1 MNTETRVDMSR
12 EIEKITVSLPVETL
26 RLADENHKRFG
37 FDNRSEF
44 INAAIREYVS
54 RDILRQFG
62 GEIAEVYSKIQH
74 SEIRNLEEHLSK
86 LSYKIAVEMAQMN
99 LFLAS
104 ALEVPYLDV
113 QKLRGKAVHLV
124 NSSRGYVP
132 LSEAVKHRMEI
143 SYMEEKDDEDY

>member
-1 MNTETRVDMSR
+1 MSR
-12 EIEKITVSLPVETL
+12 EIEKITVSLPTETL
-26 RLADENHKRFG
+26 RLADKNRERFG
-37 FDNRSEF
+37 FGNRSEF

-62 GEIAEVYSKIQH
+62 GELSEVYSKIQH
-74 SEIRNLEEHLSK
+74 SEIRNLEEHLAK

-104 ALEVPYLDV
+104 IMEVPYLDT
-113 QKLRGKAVHLV
+113 QKLRGKAVHMV

-132 LSEAVKHRMEI
+132 LSEAVKNRTEI
-143 SYMEEKDDEDY
+143 RYMEEKDDENY

>member
-1 MNTETRVDMSR
+1 MSKG
-12 EIEKITVSLPVETL
+12 IEKITVSLPSETL

-37 FDNRSEF
+37 FENRSDF

-62 GEIAEVYSKIQH
+62 GELAELYSKIQQ
-74 SEIRNLEEHLSK
+74 SEIKNLEEHLAK

-99 LFLAS
+99 LFLSS
-104 ALEVPYLDV
+104 AMEVPYLDV

-132 LSEAVKHRMEI
+132 LSEAVKHNLDIHYLGDTVDE
-143 SYMEEKDDEDY
+143 DDEDY

>member
-1 MNTETRVDMSR
+1 MSR

>member
-1 MNTETRVDMSR
+1 MSR
-12 EIEKITVSLPVETL
+12 EIEKITVSLPTETL
-26 RLADENHKRFG
+26 RLADENRERFG
-37 FDNRSEF
+37 FGNRSEF

-62 GEIAEVYSKIQH
+62 GELAEVYSKIQH
-74 SEIRNLEEHLSK
+74 SEIRNLEEHLAK

-104 ALEVPYLDV
+104 IMEVPYLDT
-113 QKLRGKAVHLV
+113 QKLRGKAVHMV

-132 LSEAVKHRMEI
+132 LSEAVKNRTEI
-143 SYMEEKDDEDY
+143 RYMEEKDDENY

>member
-1 MNTETRVDMSR
+1 MSK
-12 EIEKITVSLPVETL
+12 EIEKITVSLPAETL

-86 LSYKIAVEMAQMN
+86 LSYKIAVEMAQVN

-104 ALEVPYLDV
+104 AMEVPYLDM

-132 LSEAVKHRMEI
+132 LSEAVKHNMEI
-143 SYMEEKDDEDY
+143 RYLEQTVDDDDEDY

>member
-1 MNTETRVDMSR
+1 MSLR
-12 EIEKITVSLPVETL
+12 TEKITVSLPSETL

-37 FDNRSEF
+37 FENRSEF

-62 GEIAEVYSKIQH
+62 SELAEVYSKIER

-86 LSYKIAVEMAQMN
+86 LSYKIAIEIAQMN

-104 ALEVPYLDV
+104 IMEVPYLDT
-113 QKLRGKAVHLV
+113 QKLRGKAVQMV
-124 NSSRGYVP
+124 NNSRGYVP
-132 LSEAVKHRMEI
+132 LTEAVKNRMEI
-143 SYMEEKDDEDY
+143 RYMEDTDES

>member
-1 MNTETRVDMSR
+1 MSR
-12 EIEKITVSLPVETL
+12 EIEKITVSLTAETL
-26 RLADENHKRFG
+26 RLADDNYRRFG
-37 FDNRSEF
+37 FESRSEF

-86 LSYKIAVEMAQMN
+86 LSYKIAVEIAQMN

-104 ALEVPYLDV
+104 IMEVPYLDT
-113 QKLRGKAVHLV
+113 QKLRGKAVSMV

-132 LSEAVKHRMEI
+132 LNDAVKSRMDI
-143 SYMEEKDDEDY
+143 RYMEGMDDEDDDY

>member
-1 MNTETRVDMSR
+1 MSR
-12 EIEKITVSLPVETL
+12 EIEKITVSLPAETL
-26 RLADENHKRFG
+26 LLADDNHRRFG
-37 FDNRSEF
+37 FESRSEF

-86 LSYKIAVEMAQMN
+86 LSYKIAVEIAQMN

-104 ALEVPYLDV
+104 IMEVPYLDT
-113 QKLRGKAVHLV
+113 QKLRGKAVSMV

-132 LSEAVKHRMEI
+132 LNDAVKSRMDI
-143 SYMEEKDDEDY
+143 RYMEGMDDEDDDY